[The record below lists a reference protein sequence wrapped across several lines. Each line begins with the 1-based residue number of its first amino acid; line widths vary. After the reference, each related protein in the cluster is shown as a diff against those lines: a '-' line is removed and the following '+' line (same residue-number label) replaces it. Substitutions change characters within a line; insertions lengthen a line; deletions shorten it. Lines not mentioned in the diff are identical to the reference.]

1 MLHLWQHKHRG
12 VMTPTDQLAG
22 YTGGMENIAA
32 VAQEKT
38 GQVLAVEAPA
48 VRAGRP

>member
-1 MLHLWQHKHRG
+1 MLGGSDNHTLFLVANEWR
-12 VMTPTDQLAG
+12 
-22 YTGGMENIAA
+22 GMENIAA